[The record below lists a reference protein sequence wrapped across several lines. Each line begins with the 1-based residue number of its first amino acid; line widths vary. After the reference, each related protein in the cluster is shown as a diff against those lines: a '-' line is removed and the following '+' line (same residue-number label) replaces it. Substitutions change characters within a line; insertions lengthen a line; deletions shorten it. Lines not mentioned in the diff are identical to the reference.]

1 MNDKESIIAAIKG
14 SSVVFAVT
22 NYWEKMSAEIEIEQ
36 GKVMADASKA
46 AGVERFFW
54 SSLPNVSKGM
64 RISLKTIQSISN
76 HLQKPMAN
84 SPLSTISTAKPRSKS
99 MFDPSACQQPS

>member
-14 SSVVFAVT
+14 SAAVFAVT

-64 RISLKTIQSISN
+64 KTSLKSGKWHLLIYLDRLPRRN
-76 HLQKPMAN
+76 HQCASL
-84 SPLSTISTAKPRSKS
+84 R
-99 MFDPSACQQPS
+99 

>member
-1 MNDKESIIAAIKG
+1 MNDKDSIIAAIQG

-36 GKVMADASKA
+36 GKVMANASKA

-54 SSLPNVSKGM
+54 SSLPNVSKGNTNANM
-64 RISLKTIQSISN
+64 ECDDASN
-76 HLQKPMAN
+76 T
-84 SPLSTISTAKPRSKS
+84 S
-99 MFDPSACQQPS
+99 

>member
-22 NYWEKMSAEIEIEQ
+22 NYWEKMSAEIEVEQ

-46 AGVERFFW
+46 ASVERFFW
-54 SSLPNVSKGM
+54 SSLPAVSKG
-64 RISLKTIQSISN
+64 I
-76 HLQKPMAN
+76 
-84 SPLSTISTAKPRSKS
+84 
-99 MFDPSACQQPS
+99 